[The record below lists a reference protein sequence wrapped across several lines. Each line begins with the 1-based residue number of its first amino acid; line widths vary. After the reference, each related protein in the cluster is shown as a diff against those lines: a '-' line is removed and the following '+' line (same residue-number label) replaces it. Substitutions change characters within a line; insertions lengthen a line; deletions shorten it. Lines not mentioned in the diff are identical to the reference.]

1 MEYTLLPDLAPHKIH
16 AKIQVHVSR
25 KWLFRGATDSGPL
38 QHVDMVLSDR
48 EGNAIYAEIPGNLA
62 EQKATNIEEGGVY
75 DINRF
80 RVCAAKTVFKIV
92 DGDKMIQF
100 TFHTIVKCA
109 TSPPTTFPLYVYR
122 LTSFDLIE
130 PHVQTTNNFVDVL
143 GVITE
148 IHELTPVHVRSQ
160 LTPTVTR
167 TIIIEDLRWYFNPTI
182 PEAEPYLTSQSTKR
196 IVLQLPQNLQHPPAM
211 ETKPIVEHKSLYEL
225 LTVNPYDFPETGF
238 ECTITIAEIPA
249 EHKWWFPSCTKCN
262 KATIPHTTGYH
273 CESCNWDGYK
283 FKYKLKFLASDETD
297 IAEMFCFDT
306 VARHI
311 VGKSCEIVLR
321 SVTEQSPIPPDLA
334 QIISLKFTFRVTID
348 NQSLF
353 QQTSCPNVFRI
364 NSIVAA
370 HGRQRS
376 LPMQIG
382 ISDQQGPSTPQNKSK
397 PMLLEDSPSTTL
409 EKLSTTT
416 PTTVVRKLLYSE
428 TDNTPKTHSIS
439 FTQLSFIHFKIYLI
453 QYPLTKEKDQ
463 QIQLNRHLKGS
474 NKGRYA
480 SEKKWTSNP
489 PRTKVSLRSSSTF

>member
-1 MEYTLLPDLAPHKIH
+1 
-16 AKIQVHVSR
+16 
-25 KWLFRGATDSGPL
+25 
-38 QHVDMVLSDR
+38 
-48 EGNAIYAEIPGNLA
+48 
-62 EQKATNIEEGGVY
+62 
-75 DINRF
+75 
-80 RVCAAKTVFKIV
+80 
-92 DGDKMIQF
+92 
-100 TFHTIVKCA
+100 
-109 TSPPTTFPLYVYR
+109 
-122 LTSFDLIE
+122 
-130 PHVQTTNNFVDVL
+130 
-143 GVITE
+143 
-148 IHELTPVHVRSQ
+148 
-160 LTPTVTR
+160 
-167 TIIIEDLRWYFNPTI
+167 
-182 PEAEPYLTSQSTKR
+182 
-196 IVLQLPQNLQHPPAM
+196 VLQLPQNLQHPPAM

-428 TDNTPKTHSIS
+428 TDNTPKAANKSNINS
-439 FTQLSFIHFKIYLI
+439 
-453 QYPLTKEKDQ
+453 PEKDDGDKETA
-463 QIQLNRHLKGS
+463 QLDTIPT
-474 NKGRYA
+474 NKGKGPADTIESPPKRFKQGTIRIGKEMDIKS
-480 SEKKWTSNP
+480 SEN
-489 PRTKVSLRSSSTF
+489 